1 MSQNKLK
8 HNADVLV
15 IGAPAM
21 RAKML
26 IPSITINVV
35 IVQVLNEP
43 VGNVGVVFDQ
53 DMDMSAHVLKEYQLF
68 KLPSEPRNNIKQE
81 VFSMMI
87 QSRVQLCHVDIPS

>member
-26 IPSITINVV
+26 IPSIT
-35 IVQVLNEP
+35 
-43 VGNVGVVFDQ
+43 
-53 DMDMSAHVLKEYQLF
+53 MDMSAHVSKEYQLF

-87 QSRVQLCHVDIPS
+87 QSRVQLCHVDITS